1 MKHWQ
6 LIKNEPLLR
15 QIYKQLYKELPKL
28 LKRRQFQRA
37 LISLHKKGHKF
48 ETHAYYVRVGR
59 YKLKYS
65 EGINYDWLMVGN
77 VGLWPA
83 KTLEWTR
90 VTQDFR
96 NGGPLEMLTIA
107 NLF

>member
-1 MKHWQ
+1 M
-6 LIKNEPLLR
+6 
-15 QIYKQLYKELPKL
+15 
-28 LKRRQFQRA
+28 
-37 LISLHKKGHKF
+37 ISLEHKKGHKC
-48 ETHAYYVRVGR
+48 ETHAYYARVGR

-65 EGINYDWLMVGN
+65 EWINFDYLFVGN
-77 VGLWPA
+77 VGLWLA

-107 NLF
+107 NLLLKLSTNLVI